1 MPFALE
7 SYWAVAG
14 GLIPI
19 IGAGGV
25 FFLVW
30 YAVRD
35 NPSEKGD
42 DEEEGRD
49 DERRDPPG
57 PTE

>member
-1 MPFALE
+1 MTPLALE

-35 NPSEKGD
+35 NPSD
-42 DEEEGRD
+42 DRESEDREDDPEE
-49 DERRDPPG
+49 P
-57 PTE
+57 

>member
-1 MPFALE
+1 VTPYALE
-7 SYWAVAG
+7 SYWAILG

-35 NPSEKGD
+35 NPS

-49 DERRDPPG
+49 DERRDPPDV
-57 PTE
+57 TE

>member
-1 MPFALE
+1 MIPLALE
-7 SYWAVAG
+7 SGWAVAG

-19 IGAGGV
+19 IGLAAIA
-25 FFLVW
+25 LLIW
-30 YAVRD
+30 RAVRD
-35 NPSEKGD
+35 NPSDEK
-42 DEEEGRD
+42 EGRD